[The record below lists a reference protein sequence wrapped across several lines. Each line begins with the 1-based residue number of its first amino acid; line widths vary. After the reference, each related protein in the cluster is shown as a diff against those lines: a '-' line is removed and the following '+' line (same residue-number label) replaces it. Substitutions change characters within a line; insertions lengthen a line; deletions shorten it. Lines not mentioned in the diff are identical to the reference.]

1 MACSTLELFAVQ
13 ALSIL
18 GFIRSFYVQP
28 FTFSLWRS
36 VVRHCIASSVLC
48 RTRSFVIKVGEEIRA
63 IDLPQIPTAFNNN
76 KKVKSLKAD

>member
-48 RTRSFVIKVGEEIRA
+48 RTRSRSFVIKVGEEIRA
-63 IDLPQIPTAFNNN
+63 IDLPQIPSAFNN
-76 KKVKSLKAD
+76 KKN